1 MPGVLRLALPVRQE
15 TALDSVSRSPNG
27 FLSSLAADDFELIR
41 PHLRTADL
49 VQDMVLVEVDE
60 TLKRAYLP
68 HRGVISLVV
77 KLARGEHVQI
87 AMIGRDSIFGAFSAL
102 GDPVALNSAVVLV
115 PGVASTIDSIGFA
128 RRPTRA
134 RRSAPTLV
142 RHGLAV
148 YAQIQQTAGCNA
160 SHTVESRLARCLL
173 HTRDLSGSDKLV
185 LTQEAMAQ
193 MIGARRNSVS
203 LVANTLQQA
212 NFIHYS
218 RGHIEI
224 TNLDGLI
231 KTSCECYAT
240 VKAQYDQAAASA
252 HALAPDRCRD
262 DDAQRRLTRHR
273 AAVTRAIAQSPPY
286 NYGQAR
292 LRGDLCAPELT
303 RCSRTPD
310 SCHGADGCEF
320 EKSIE
325 TLSLL
330 RAFTRVRLFAICA
343 ELKTWPLICRCRS
356 WWSMTTAP

>member
-1 MPGVLRLALPVRQE
+1 M
-15 TALDSVSRSPNG
+15 DSAPRSPNG
-27 FLSSLAADDFELIR
+27 FLSSLTADDFELIR
-41 PHLRTADL
+41 PHLRSADL
-49 VQDMVLVEVDE
+49 GQDMALIEVDE

-87 AMIGRDSIFGAFSAL
+87 AMVGRDSIFGALSAL
-102 GDPVALNSAVVLV
+102 GDAVALNSAVVLV
-115 PGVASTIDSIGFA
+115 PGVASTIDLDQLRFA
-128 RRPTRA
+128 A
-134 RRSAPTLV
+134 DQSATLRTALV

-231 KTSCECYAT
+231 KTSCECYGM
-240 VKAQYDQAAASA
+240 VKAQYTQIAASA
-252 HALAPDRCRD
+252 HSLRG
-262 DDAQRRLTRHR
+262 RLTAH
-273 AAVTRAIAQSPPY
+273 S
-286 NYGQAR
+286 
-292 LRGDLCAPELT
+292 LDGD
-303 RCSRTPD
+303 D
-310 SCHGADGCEF
+310 
-320 EKSIE
+320 I
-325 TLSLL
+325 
-330 RAFTRVRLFAICA
+330 
-343 ELKTWPLICRCRS
+343 
-356 WWSMTTAP
+356 